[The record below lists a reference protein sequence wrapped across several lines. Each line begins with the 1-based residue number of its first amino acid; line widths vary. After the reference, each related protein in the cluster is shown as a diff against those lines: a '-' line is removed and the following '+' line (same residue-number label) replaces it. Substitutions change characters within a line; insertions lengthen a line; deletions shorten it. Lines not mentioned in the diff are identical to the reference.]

1 MNAVVEEM
9 KPLDFSILDGF
20 EIGHGAGRYY
30 NHRVCIMSALFLVTE
45 IAAGRVTLEQA
56 IMSDRDWK
64 NSRSRRSTP

>member
-1 MNAVVEEM
+1 MNAVAEEM

-45 IAAGRVTLEQA
+45 IAAGRVTDEALA
-56 IMSDRDWK
+56 AGAVMK
-64 NSRSRRSTP
+64 AMFAAAGK